1 MILIINKYQ
10 FAGLG
15 CSVAAY
21 GQNGLLDAW
30 NARMGSFCFSKFKLL
45 GFFRNY
51 KFGHIAGIVY
61 LQCCCYSSYTYSFGR
76 IALFQRSSSTSA
88 TTKYTLHS
96 LQGYSYIYS
105 FGRIALLHRSS

>member
-1 MILIINKYQ
+1 MVMILIINKYQ

-45 GFFRNY
+45 RIFPDLRA
-51 KFGHIAGIVY
+51 IAETH
-61 LQCCCYSSYTYSFGR
+61 C
-76 IALFQRSSSTSA
+76 SSSIVA
-88 TTKYTLHS
+88 
-96 LQGYSYIYS
+96 
-105 FGRIALLHRSS
+105 

>member
-1 MILIINKYQ
+1 MVMILIINKYQ

-45 GFFRNY
+45 
-51 KFGHIAGIVY
+51 
-61 LQCCCYSSYTYSFGR
+61 R
-76 IALFQRSSSTSA
+76 IFPELRAYEL
-88 TTKYTLHS
+88 
-96 LQGYSYIYS
+96 
-105 FGRIALLHRSS
+105 